1 MLGVKNKTKRLTAIK
16 EIITGSVVGSQEELL
31 QLLLEKGYELTQATL
46 SRDLKYLKVAKTSN
60 ALGEYVYQ
68 LASLEKEREEKTN
81 VFTSGNILRSVN
93 FSGNIAVLHTRPGYA
108 SSLAYEV
115 DENGKDVF
123 IGTVAG
129 DDTIIAVIREN
140 VTREEVV
147 KNLSTFIPGLIIK

>member
-1 MLGVKNKTKRLTAIK
+1 VKNKTKRLAAIK

-31 QLLLEKGYELTQATL
+31 QLLTERGYELTQATL

-60 ALGEYVYQ
+60 ASGEYVYQ
-68 LASLEKEREEKTN
+68 LAPQEKEREGKTG
-81 VFTSGNILRSVN
+81 VFTSRNVLQSVD

-115 DENGKDVF
+115 DEIGKDVF

-129 DDTIIAVIREN
+129 DDTVIAVIREN
-140 VTREEVV
+140 VTRAEVM
-147 KNLSTFIPGLIIK
+147 KNLSAFIPGLTK